1 MARILGIQ
9 IAGFLFGMF
18 MMYYSFLNYKR
29 KEFTAKEFIF
39 WACLWVLFDITA
51 LFPFLLDPL
60 IKSIG
65 FLRVLD
71 SLTIAGFVFLI
82 GAVFYTYTIT
92 RKNQRQLEEIVREMA
107 MKKNRGK

>member
-1 MARILGIQ
+1 MAKILGIQ
-9 IAGFLFGMF
+9 IVGFLFGLF

-29 KEFTAKEFIF
+29 KEFTVKEFIF
-39 WACLWVLFDITA
+39 WIGLWVVFNVIA

-71 SLTIAGFVFLI
+71 SLTIAGFLFLI
-82 GAVFYTYTIT
+82 AAVFYTYTIT
-92 RKNQRQLEEIVREMA
+92 RKNQKQLEEIVRQIA
-107 MKKNRGK
+107 TKKNKEK

>member
-1 MARILGIQ
+1 
-9 IAGFLFGMF
+9 LFGLF

-29 KEFTAKEFIF
+29 KEFTSKEFIF
-39 WACLWVLFDITA
+39 WTGLWVVFSVIA

-82 GAVFYTYTIT
+82 GAVFYTYTLT
-92 RKNQRQLEEIVREMA
+92 RKNQRQLENIVREIA
-107 MKKNRGK
+107 TKRNKKK